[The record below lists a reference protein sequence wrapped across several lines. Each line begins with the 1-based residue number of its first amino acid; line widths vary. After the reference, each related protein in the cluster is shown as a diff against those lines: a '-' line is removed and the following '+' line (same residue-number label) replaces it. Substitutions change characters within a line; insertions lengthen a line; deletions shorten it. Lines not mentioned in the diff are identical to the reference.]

1 VIVCPEA
8 ARALAA
14 GEAAVIEPEAGRILQ
29 GGQSWTAPR
38 FQGEVAAI
46 LAAGGLVEHLRRS
59 LAV

>member
-1 VIVCPEA
+1 
-8 ARALAA
+8 
-14 GEAAVIEPEAGRILQ
+14 VIEPETGRILQ